1 MRWPKCV
8 RATKASGFAGVK
20 FSKNTMNTNQKIPG
34 CGFHHIAIRTNDWDK
49 SIRFYC
55 DGLGFAEKINWGA
68 SPTRA
73 VMLDTGDGNY
83 LEIFERDVASTL
95 SGEPNLLHLCFRT
108 NDCAK
113 AVETARAAGA
123 EVTAEPTVPGV
134 FTAMGLETIIA
145 FVKGPDGEIIE
156 FFQCEQL

>member
-1 MRWPKCV
+1 ME
-8 RATKASGFAGVK
+8 
-20 FSKNTMNTNQKIPG
+20 NTNQKIPG

-55 DGLGFAEKINWGA
+55 NGLGFVEKISWGA
-68 SPTRA
+68 TPKRA

-83 LEIFERDVASTL
+83 LEIFERAEAPTL

-108 NDCAK
+108 NDCAQ
-113 AVETARAAGA
+113 AVETARRARA
-123 EVTAEPTVPGV
+123 EVTTEPTVPGA
-134 FTAMGLETIIA
+134 FTKLGLKTTIA

-156 FFQCEQL
+156 FFESRDL